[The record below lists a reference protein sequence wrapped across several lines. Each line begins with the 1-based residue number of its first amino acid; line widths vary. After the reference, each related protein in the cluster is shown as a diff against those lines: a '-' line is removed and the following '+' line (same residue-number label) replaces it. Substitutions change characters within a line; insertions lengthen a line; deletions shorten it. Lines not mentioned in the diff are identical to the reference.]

1 MKTYTEEIT
10 LHEGTV
16 EVTFT
21 YYAGR
26 PGTREEPPEPEEIE
40 IDKVMYV
47 GVDVT
52 PILGHEDFK
61 DIEEALGRLGE
72 DRRNSAEELK
82 ADRLYEEE
90 KDRRNGL

>member
-10 LHEGTV
+10 LNEGTV

-40 IDKVMYV
+40 VEKVMFL
-47 GVDVT
+47 GIDVT
-52 PILGHEDFK
+52 PILGHEAFST
-61 DIEEALGRLGE
+61 IETILMEAHDKSNNE
-72 DRRNSAEELK
+72 PDYDDDRT
-82 ADRLYEEE
+82 DE
-90 KDRRNGL
+90 KDTWGDY

>member
-10 LHEGTV
+10 LNEGTV

-40 IDKVMYV
+40 IEKVMYE

-52 PILGHEDFK
+52 PILGHEAFSTIETILMEAHDK
-61 DIEEALGRLGE
+61 SNEEAE
-72 DRRNSAEELK
+72 DWDKEL
-82 ADRLYEEE
+82 DSWET
-90 KDRRNGL
+90 D